1 MLVILLVGGL
11 LGATLIRFAPG
22 FTADERALDARL
34 SSESLQAI
42 QQESSGEQNVL
53 SFYANYL
60 KSVITGNLGFSRVFQ
75 RPVTE
80 LLGERM
86 PVTAVSVGVGISS
99 GWLLGFGL
107 ALAVNLFRSRSLDL
121 LGTFL
126 SGLVLCIPIAVVALL
141 FLFAGSSGRF
151 AIALIIFPKVYRFA
165 GNLLAKSAAMPHIV
179 TARAKGL
186 GRMRVLFMHVVPP
199 AMPQLLALAG
209 VTVSLAFTAAIPVEA
224 IADSPGVG
232 QLAWQAALQR
242 DLPVLVN
249 VTLFITAI
257 TLIANTVAHYASD
270 MAGSNMAEPA

>member
-1 MLVILLVGGL
+1 MPPRESASPQTTPVVRRVSRVKNIAARLGSMLVILLVGGL

-141 FLFAGSSGRF
+141 FLFAGSS
-151 AIALIIFPKVYRFA
+151 
-165 GNLLAKSAAMPHIV
+165 
-179 TARAKGL
+179 
-186 GRMRVLFMHVVPP
+186 
-199 AMPQLLALAG
+199 
-209 VTVSLAFTAAIPVEA
+209 
-224 IADSPGVG
+224 
-232 QLAWQAALQR
+232 
-242 DLPVLVN
+242 
-249 VTLFITAI
+249 
-257 TLIANTVAHYASD
+257 
-270 MAGSNMAEPA
+270 